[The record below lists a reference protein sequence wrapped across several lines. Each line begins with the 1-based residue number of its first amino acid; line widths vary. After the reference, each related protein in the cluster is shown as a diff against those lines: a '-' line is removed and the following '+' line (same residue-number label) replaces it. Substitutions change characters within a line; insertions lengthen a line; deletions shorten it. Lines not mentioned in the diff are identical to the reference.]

1 MAETLS
7 DKAYNII
14 KEDLIYADKGS
25 YLSIREY
32 ADKLKMSY
40 TPVREAF
47 LRLHKEGLLEL
58 VPKVGFFTA
67 RLNLNEILQIFQ
79 VRECVEIFVFKK
91 VFNLLT
97 EEHINLLE
105 KCVDKQRHGLETNN
119 IREYIDADEKFHSI
133 FIDIYN
139 NQYLINLYKNIREQ
153 YLICSNKIA
162 ESHSEV
168 AIDEHMQ
175 IIQYIKCKDLEKAVT
190 ALGSH
195 IENAWQRMKDGYIRV

>member
-1 MAETLS
+1 MSETLS

-14 KEDLIYADKGS
+14 KEKLIYAEKGS

-32 ADKLKMSY
+32 ADKLEMSY

-58 VPKVGFFTA
+58 VPKVGFFTT
-67 RLNLNEILQIFQ
+67 RMDLNEILQIFQ

-91 VFNLLT
+91 VFNMIT
-97 EEHINLLE
+97 DEHIKMLE
-105 KCVDKQRHGLETNN
+105 KCVEEQRHGLKTNN
-119 IREYIDADEKFHSI
+119 IREYIDADEKFHGV

-139 NQYLINLYKNIREQ
+139 NQYLTKLYKNIREQ

-168 AIDEHMQ
+168 AIEEHMQ
-175 IIQYIKCKDLEKAVT
+175 IIQHIKCKDLEKAVST
-190 ALGSH
+190 LNSH
-195 IENAWQRMKDGYIRV
+195 IENAWHRMKDGYIRV

>member
-14 KEDLIYADKGS
+14 KEGLIYADKGG

-32 ADKLKMSY
+32 AEKLEMSY

-67 RLNLNEILQIFQ
+67 RLNINEILQIFQ
-79 VRECVEIFVFKK
+79 VRECIEIFVFKK

-97 EEHINLLE
+97 EEHIKLLE
-105 KCVDKQRHGLETNN
+105 KCVDEQRHGLETNS
-119 IREYIDADEKFHSI
+119 IREYIDADEKFHSV

-153 YLICSNKIA
+153 YFICSNKIA
-162 ESHSEV
+162 ESHSGE
-168 AIDEHMQ
+168 AIEEHMQ
-175 IIQYIKCKDLEKAVT
+175 IIEYIKCKDLDKAVS
-190 ALGSH
+190 ALNVH
-195 IENAWQRMKDGYIRV
+195 IENAWQRMKDGYIRF